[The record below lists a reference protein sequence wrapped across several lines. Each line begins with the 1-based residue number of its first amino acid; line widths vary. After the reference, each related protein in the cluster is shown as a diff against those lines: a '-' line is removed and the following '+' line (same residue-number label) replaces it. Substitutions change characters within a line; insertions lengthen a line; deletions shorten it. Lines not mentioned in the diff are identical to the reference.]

1 MLTSNSVPIGSVA
14 IVILYLVWPSKH
26 NITDIVDIPNFKQM
40 DFFGAILSAVA
51 SICFVFVLEQVGT
64 KEYSWDSPPTIALLT
79 SAGVA
84 IVTFAIW
91 EFYISRGKI
100 SEWIMPHLPWRIVVH
115 RPMAM
120 AIL

>member
-1 MLTSNSVPIGSVA
+1 
-14 IVILYLVWPSKH
+14 
-26 NITDIVDIPNFKQM
+26 M
-40 DFFGAILSAVA
+40 DFLGAILSAIA

-64 KEYSWDSPPTIALLT
+64 KEYSWDSPATIALLT
-79 SAGVA
+79 IACVS
-84 IVTFAIW
+84 IVSFGIW

-100 SEWIMPHLPWRIVVH
+100 SEWIMPHLPLRIILH